1 MERQCCSFS
10 HTVQFSHR
18 CGLSSHHGFDDG
30 AFFVVELVLVVVTGG
45 GEDVEGVVVVAGEEL
60 CAVLGGGEVEL
71 VVDGVVL
78 EEVAEFGFDAL
89 LQGHGHEGLV
99 GVAHVPHLHSQ
110 VIPCSHILA
119 FLDKLRRRVAR
130 NKLRKEVLLRGLF
143 SRELQCVIKARA
155 FPHITHFQ
163 RTLIRTQ

>member
-1 MERQCCSFS
+1 MERQRCGLS

-18 CGLSSHHGFDDG
+18 CRFSSHHGFDDG
-30 AFFVVELVLVVVTGG
+30 AFFVVKLVLVVVTGG

-60 CAVLGGGEVEL
+60 GAVLRGGEVEL

-99 GVAHVPHLHSQ
+99 GVAHVPHFHS
-110 VIPCSHILA
+110 
-119 FLDKLRRRVAR
+119 
-130 NKLRKEVLLRGLF
+130 
-143 SRELQCVIKARA
+143 
-155 FPHITHFQ
+155 
-163 RTLIRTQ
+163 